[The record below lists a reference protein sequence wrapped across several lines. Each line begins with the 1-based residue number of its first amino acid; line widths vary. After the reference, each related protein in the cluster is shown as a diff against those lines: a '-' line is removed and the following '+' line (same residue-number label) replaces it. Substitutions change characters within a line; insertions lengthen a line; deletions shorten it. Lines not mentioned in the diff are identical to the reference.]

1 MTLAQPEPTAPKKT
15 DTTILLM
22 LCRAAIVTNHE
33 ELRRQDR
40 EDDARAVRHA
50 RAATRATFG
59 KEVAD
64 SLGAWLPS
72 PDMPENTYQ
81 AVVELAPTTSLIC
94 TVTRG
99 TAEAVFEVLAYC
111 QRCSHQ
117 STTTISSLTELAGAL
132 HKAGVR

>member
-50 RAATRATFG
+50 QAETRATFG

-64 SLGAWLPS
+64 SLGGWLPS
-72 PDMPENTYQ
+72 PDMPEGRYQ
-81 AVVELAPTTSLIC
+81 AFVELAPGTNLVC
-94 TVTRG
+94 TVPRG
-99 TAEAVFEVLAYC
+99 SSGSVFEVLAYC
-111 QRCSHQ
+111 GRCSHQ